1 MKPHTSVAI
10 LILILGSLSLFA
22 AKLVID
28 FLEDRQSIEFSDA
41 RATKGSIR
49 IGMDNWVGYFPLC
62 SPVMKR
68 KLYQQGYKLDC
79 IDDQADYSR
88 RMEAL
93 AEHKLDLAV
102 ATVDSFVVNGARW
115 NYPGKIVAVL
125 DESNGG
131 DALLSW
137 QDKIGSIDELRLN
150 QNYKIAFTPGSP
162 SDHLLKAIAVHFD
175 IQPLKNRQNWPV
187 TTNGSEQ
194 ALKKLLKKQVD
205 AAVLWQPDV
214 SRALKKEGIH
224 LLLGTDRIRRLIVDV
239 LIAGHQIIKD
249 KPEALDTLLTEYFH
263 TLKYY
268 RDHED
273 ELIDDL
279 QEATE
284 LSKDDVKTLLK
295 GVQWQSLSENADQ
308 WFGLSSASSV
318 PELAL
323 IETIDAAIG
332 ILRDYGSISRSPL
345 PDNDPYRIINSQ
357 FIADLQ
363 QRLGLNLG
371 AGLAESQ
378 AFRPLTD
385 TQWENMRPVGML
397 KIRPIIFASGS
408 DLLTLDD
415 KQQLDK
421 AAETLKH
428 YPDFRILVRGH
439 TSIRGDK
446 MMNKQLSQD
455 RADAV
460 VRYLKITHDI
470 PAERMHAI
478 GYGSDQ
484 PLPRKPGESRRSYHY
499 RLPRVELLL
508 VADRL

>member
-1 MKPHTSVAI
+1 MKPHTGVAI
-10 LILILGSLSLFA
+10 LILILGSLSLLA
-22 AKLVID
+22 VKLVLT

-41 RATKGSIR
+41 RATKGSIS
-49 IGMDNWVGYFPLC
+49 IGVDNWVGYFPLC
-62 SPVMKR
+62 SPVMKHR
-68 KLYQQGYKLDC
+68 LYQQGYKLEC
-79 IDDQADYSR
+79 VEDQANYSK
-88 RMEAL
+88 RMQSL

-102 ATVDSFVVNGARW
+102 ATVDAYIVNGAQW
-115 NYPGKIVAVL
+115 NYPGKIVTVL

-137 QDKIGSIDELRLN
+137 KDKINSIDDLRQEKN
-150 QNYKIAFTPGSP
+150 FKIAFTPDSP

-175 IQPLKNRQNWPV
+175 IDPLKQRQHWPV

-194 ALKKLLKKQVD
+194 ALQRLLSKKVD

-214 SRALKKEGIH
+214 SRALKEKGIH

-239 LIAGHQIIKD
+239 LIAGRQIIKD
-249 KPEALDTLLTEYFH
+249 RPEALNLLLTEYFY

-279 QEATE
+279 QQATE
-284 LSKDDVKTLLK
+284 LSKDSVKTLLQ
-295 GVQWQSLSENADQ
+295 GVQWQSLSDNADQ
-308 WFGLSSASSV
+308 WFGLSAASSV

-323 IETIDAAIG
+323 IETIDASIE
-332 ILRDYGSISRSPL
+332 ILQDFGSVSSSPL

-357 FIADLQ
+357 FIADLN

-371 AGLAESQ
+371 TKQAESQ
-378 AFRPLTD
+378 TFNALTD
-385 TQWENMRPVGML
+385 KQWNNMQPVGML

-408 DLLTLDD
+408 DFLTLDD
-415 KQQLDK
+415 KRQLDK
-421 AAETLKH
+421 AAETIKH

-439 TSIRGDK
+439 TSIRGDNI
-446 MMNKQLSQD
+446 MNKRLSQD

-460 VRYLKITHDI
+460 LRYLSITHDV
-470 PAERMHAI
+470 PAERMRAI
-478 GYGSDQ
+478 GFGSEQ
-484 PLPRKPGESRRSYHY
+484 PLPRKPGESRRGYHY
-499 RLPRVELLL
+499 RLPRVELML
-508 VADRL
+508 VAENL